1 NGRLYCEDCGSKLHI
16 KRRANGA
23 KAQYVYYICRQS
35 RANSDGFGNCTPH
48 SIRQEIIEQ
57 LVLTDIQRVFALA
70 KDQEVS
76 FVETAGKKAQK
87 DNEKSIRKAK
97 TEYSKAE
104 NRIQQLD
111 NIISQIYEDKVSGE
125 LSSERFAKMLGKYE
139 QEQTEL
145 TVKIDALRPVLEQ
158 AEAQTQGIDKF
169 LRMVKRFTEIKEL
182 SAEVVSEFIERI
194 EVGETV
200 MVNPRR
206 FSHWADEKRQNIR
219 IVYNY
224 IGAMPQEDEPIIASA
239 SGKTAYKG

>member
-1 NGRLYCEDCGSKLHI
+1 MYAIRS
-16 KRRANGA
+16 
-23 KAQYVYYICRQS
+23 YY
-35 RANSDGFGNCTPH
+35 
-48 SIRQEIIEQ
+48 E
-57 LVLTDIQRVFALA
+57 
-70 KDQEVS
+70 
-76 FVETAGKKAQK
+76 KAQK

-97 TEYSKAE
+97 TEYAKAE
-104 NRIQQLD
+104 NRIRQLD
-111 NIISQIYEDKVSGE
+111 DIISQIYEDKVSGE

-139 QEQTEL
+139 QEQIEL
-145 TVKIDALRPVLEQ
+145 TVKMDALRPVLEQ

-206 FSHWADEKRQNIR
+206 FPHWADEKRQNIK

-224 IGAMPQEDEPIIASA
+224 RNNFV
-239 SGKTAYKG
+239 